1 MLSKT
6 QKETKTWV
14 TFTFTP
20 SDSAES
26 VSVVGEWNEWVEEPM
41 KQKKSGEFYITK
53 VLKTGESFQFGYKVN
68 GNGWFTEED
77 CAKVPSPFAGDNSLL
92 QL

>member
-1 MLSKT
+1 MLNIK
-6 QKETKTWV
+6 QKDTKTWV

-26 VSVVGEWNEWVEEPM
+26 VSVAGEWNEWQEEPM

-53 VLKTGESFQFGYKVN
+53 VLKTGECFQFGYKVN
-68 GNGWFTEED
+68 GDGWFTDED
-77 CAKVPSPFAGDNSLL
+77 CSKVASPFAGENSLL